1 MNLGLT
7 SPLRDLK
14 KKKKKMLKLLS
25 LSLIKMNNEVF
36 NCMWAAAYYSQ
47 NL

>member
-1 MNLGLT
+1 
-7 SPLRDLK
+7 
-14 KKKKKMLKLLS
+14 MLKLLS
-25 LSLIKMNNEVF
+25 LSLIKMKNNEVF